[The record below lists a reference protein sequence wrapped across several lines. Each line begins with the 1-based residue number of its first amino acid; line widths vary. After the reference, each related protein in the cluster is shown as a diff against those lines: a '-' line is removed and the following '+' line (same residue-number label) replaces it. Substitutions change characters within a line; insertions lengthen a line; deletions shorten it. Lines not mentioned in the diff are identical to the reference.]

1 MIRMEMAC
9 FMVIAF
15 MAVMYFSAR
24 RQKNKMHRIFSVMLV
39 ASMVNLLFDAI
50 TIHTV
55 NNRDTVAP
63 WINDLAHK
71 LFIGTMVLV
80 FYLVYRYIIAIAEEE
95 KNEIIKRTPIG
106 DVVFIAAFVGAF
118 AMPLYYKE
126 TKLGSYSYGPA
137 AYMTYGSIAIF
148 LVMVIVTLAKHWKFI
163 HPKQRLVITLAL
175 SIEVIVSLYQAFHP
189 MALLS
194 GMGIMLINLSFY
206 MLMENPDIRLVK
218 QIEIEK
224 ERAEAANKSKSN
236 FLSHMSHEI
245 RTPMNSVI
253 GMTEVLL
260 RTDLDEEQKG
270 YLNHIKLSGNALL
283 AIINDILDLSKI
295 EAGKME
301 LTETVYDA
309 YSEMDNIRVI
319 IENRI
324 GEKPITLNYD
334 IDDKFPPILYGDVIR
349 IRQVLINL
357 LNNAVKFTESGY
369 ITLGV
374 KVLSKTH
381 ENIDLEISVTDT
393 GVGIRQEDLEK
404 LFDEFKQLDLKNN
417 LGKEGTGLGLTISS
431 QLIDLMGGKL
441 KVESEYGKGSRF
453 YFNINQRL
461 VSDEEYERI
470 KADDAIQEFA
480 TQKVNVLIVDDDAM
494 NLKVAEKLL
503 EPYGMNI
510 DLANGGEQAVSMAE
524 DKKYDLIFMDHM
536 MPVVDGL
543 EATRRIR
550 EIKDDYYKNLPII
563 ALTANAMVD
572 NRDKFFVAGIT
583 EILTK
588 PIEMDK
594 MAKTLLE
601 YLPKEKIYHSK
612 LGINRLGIKQ
622 ENEDDEK
629 LVIDGLDVDYG
640 IRYSGGKGMFL
651 ELLADYYLLIDT
663 KTNKIKRCIEDN
675 LIKDYTIEVHALKN
689 TSRLIGA
696 LDLAKDFEYLEHLG
710 NQGYIEDIK
719 ADTGAILEKYN
730 SYKNILREYGKQDKK
745 GKKQV
750 SKDAIIHCL
759 ENIHKAI
766 EEFDMDTCDNQMDVL
781 ETYNLPDDC
790 KESMEKLRVY
800 MADVAMEEIL
810 AITSEMIAMING

>member
-24 RQKNKMHRIFSVMLV
+24 RQKNKMHRIFSAMLV
-39 ASMVNLLFDAI
+39 TSMINLLFDAV

-80 FYLVYRYIIAIAEEE
+80 FYLVYRYIIAIVEEE
-95 KNEIIKRTPIG
+95 KNEEIKRTFIG

-118 AMPLYYKE
+118 ALPLYYKE

-431 QLIDLMGGKL
+431 QLIELMG
-441 KVESEYGKGSRF
+441 
-453 YFNINQRL
+453 
-461 VSDEEYERI
+461 
-470 KADDAIQEFA
+470 
-480 TQKVNVLIVDDDAM
+480 
-494 NLKVAEKLL
+494 
-503 EPYGMNI
+503 
-510 DLANGGEQAVSMAE
+510 
-524 DKKYDLIFMDHM
+524 
-536 MPVVDGL
+536 
-543 EATRRIR
+543 
-550 EIKDDYYKNLPII
+550 
-563 ALTANAMVD
+563 
-572 NRDKFFVAGIT
+572 
-583 EILTK
+583 
-588 PIEMDK
+588 
-594 MAKTLLE
+594 
-601 YLPKEKIYHSK
+601 
-612 LGINRLGIKQ
+612 
-622 ENEDDEK
+622 
-629 LVIDGLDVDYG
+629 
-640 IRYSGGKGMFL
+640 
-651 ELLADYYLLIDT
+651 
-663 KTNKIKRCIEDN
+663 
-675 LIKDYTIEVHALKN
+675 
-689 TSRLIGA
+689 
-696 LDLAKDFEYLEHLG
+696 
-710 NQGYIEDIK
+710 
-719 ADTGAILEKYN
+719 
-730 SYKNILREYGKQDKK
+730 
-745 GKKQV
+745 
-750 SKDAIIHCL
+750 
-759 ENIHKAI
+759 
-766 EEFDMDTCDNQMDVL
+766 
-781 ETYNLPDDC
+781 
-790 KESMEKLRVY
+790 
-800 MADVAMEEIL
+800 
-810 AITSEMIAMING
+810 

>member
-24 RQKNKMHRIFSVMLV
+24 RQKNKMHRIFSAMLV
-39 ASMVNLLFDAI
+39 TSLVNLLFDAV

-55 NNRDTVAP
+55 NNRDTVAH

-80 FYLVYRYIIAIAEEE
+80 FYLVYRYIIAIVEEE
-95 KNEIIKRTPIG
+95 KNEEIKRTFIG

-118 AMPLYYKE
+118 ALPLYYKE

-148 LVMVIVTLAKHWKFI
+148 LVMVIVALAKHWKLI
-163 HPKQRLVITLAL
+163 HSKQRLVITLAL

-260 RTDLDEEQKG
+260 RTDLDEEQRG
-270 YLNHIKLSGNALL
+270 YLNHIRLSGNALL

-417 LGKEGTGLGLTISS
+417 LGREGTGLGLTISS

-572 NRDKFFVAGIT
+572 NRDKFFAAGIT

-612 LGINRLGIKQ
+612 LGIKQ

-640 IRYSGGKGMFL
+640 IRYSGGKEMFL
-651 ELLADYYLLIDT
+651 ELLSDYYLLIDT
-663 KTNKIKRCIEDN
+663 KTNKIKRYIEDN

-696 LDLAKDFEYLEHLG
+696 LELAKDFEYLEYLG

-719 ADTGAILEKYN
+719 AETNAVLEKYN
-730 SYKNILREYGKQDKK
+730 SYKDILRGYGNRDKK
-745 GKKQV
+745 DKKQI
-750 SKDAIIHCL
+750 SNESIIRCL
-759 ENIHKAI
+759 ENIHKAV
-766 EEFDMDTCDNQMDVL
+766 EEFDMDTCDDQMEVL
-781 ETYNLPDDC
+781 ETYILPDGC
-790 KESMEKLRVY
+790 QESMEKLRVY

-810 AITSEMIAMING
+810 STTNEMIEIIRH

>member
-24 RQKNKMHRIFSVMLV
+24 RQKNKMHRIFSAMLV
-39 ASMVNLLFDAI
+39 TSMINLLFDAV

-80 FYLVYRYIIAIAEEE
+80 FYLVYRYIIAIVEEE
-95 KNEIIKRTPIG
+95 KNEEIKRTFIG

-118 AMPLYYKE
+118 ALPLYYKE

-640 IRYSGGKGMFL
+640 IRYSGGKEMFL
-651 ELLADYYLLIDT
+651 ELLSDYYLLIDT
-663 KTNKIKRCIEDN
+663 KTNKIKRYIEDN

-696 LDLAKDFEYLEHLG
+696 LELAKDFEYLEHLG

-719 ADTGAILEKYN
+719 AETNAVLEKYN
-730 SYKNILREYGKQDKK
+730 SYKDILRGYGNRDKK
-745 GKKQV
+745 DKKQI
-750 SKDAIIHCL
+750 SNESIIRCL
-759 ENIHKAI
+759 ENIHKAV
-766 EEFDMDTCDNQMDVL
+766 EEFDMDTCDDQMEVL
-781 ETYNLPDDC
+781 ETYILPDGC
-790 KESMEKLRVY
+790 QESMEKLRVY

-810 AITSEMIAMING
+810 STTNEMIEIIRH

>member
-9 FMVIAF
+9 LMVIAF

-24 RQKNKMHRIFSVMLV
+24 RQKNKKHRIFSVMLV
-39 ASMVNLLFDAI
+39 TSMVNLLFDAI

-63 WINDLAHK
+63 WINDFVHK

-80 FYLVYRYIIAIAEEE
+80 FYLVYKYIIAIAEEE

-106 DVVFIAAFVGAF
+106 DAVFMAAFVGAF
-118 AMPLYYKE
+118 ALPLYYKE

-148 LVMVIVTLAKHWKFI
+148 LVMVIVTLAKHWKVI

-175 SIEVIVSLYQAFHP
+175 SIEVVVSLYQAFHP

-206 MLMENPDIRLVK
+206 MLMENPDIRLVQ

-224 ERAEAANKSKSN
+224 EKAEVANKSKSN

-260 RTDLDEEQKG
+260 RTDLNEEQKR
-270 YLNHIKLSGNALL
+270 YLNHIKLSSNALL
-283 AIINDILDLSKI
+283 SIINDILDLSKI

-301 LTETVYDA
+301 LIETAYDA

-324 GEKPITLNYD
+324 GDKPITLNYD
-334 IDDKFPPILYGDVIR
+334 IDDKFPPVLYGDVIR

-357 LNNAVKFTESGY
+357 LNNAVKFTEAGY

-374 KVLSKTH
+374 KVLSKSE

-393 GVGIRQEDLEK
+393 GVGIRQEDFEK

-453 YFNINQRL
+453 YFNISQK
-461 VSDEEYERI
+461 VISEEEYDKI
-470 KADDAIQEFA
+470 KAENEVQEFVA
-480 TQKVNVLIVDDDAM
+480 HEAKILIVDDDAM

-503 EPYGMNI
+503 EPYGMDI
-510 DLANGGEQAVSMAE
+510 DLANGGEKAVSMATE
-524 DKKYDLIFMDHM
+524 KKYDLIFMDHM

-550 EIKDDYYKNLPII
+550 NIKDEYYNKLPII

-572 NRDKFFVAGIT
+572 NRDKFFGAGIT

-594 MAKTLLE
+594 MAKMLIE

-612 LGINRLGIKQ
+612 LGLNQKK
-622 ENEDDEK
+622 NDTEK
-629 LVIDGLDVDYG
+629 LVIEGLDVDYG
-640 IRYSGGKGMFL
+640 IKYSGSKETFL

-663 KTNKIKRCIEDN
+663 KTNKIKRYIEDN

-696 LDLAKDFEYLEHLG
+696 LELAKDFEYLEHLG
-710 NQGYIEDIK
+710 NQEYIEDIK
-719 ADTGAILEKYN
+719 AETGAILEKYN
-730 SYKNILREYGKQDKK
+730 RYKDILKEYGKPDKK

-750 SKDAIIHCL
+750 SNETIIHCL
-759 ENIHKAI
+759 ESISRAV
-766 EEFDMDTCDNQMDVL
+766 EEFDMDTCDDQMEVL
-781 ETYNLPDDC
+781 ETYILPEGC
-790 KESMEKLRVY
+790 QESMEKLRVY

-810 AITSEMIAMING
+810 SITSEMIETIRH

>member
-24 RQKNKMHRIFSVMLV
+24 RQKNKKHKIFSAMLV
-39 ASMVNLLFDAI
+39 ASMVNLLFDAV

-55 NNRDTVAP
+55 NNRDSVAP

-80 FYLVYRYIIAIAEEE
+80 FYLVYKYIIAIAEDE
-95 KNEIIKRTPIG
+95 KNEIIKRTPTG

-118 AMPLYYKE
+118 ALPLYYKE

-324 GEKPITLNYD
+324 GEKPVTLNYD

-640 IRYSGGKGMFL
+640 IRYSGGKEMFL
-651 ELLADYYLLIDT
+651 ELLSDYYLLIDT

-675 LIKDYTIEVHALKN
+675 LIKDYTIE
-689 TSRLIGA
+689 
-696 LDLAKDFEYLEHLG
+696 
-710 NQGYIEDIK
+710 
-719 ADTGAILEKYN
+719 
-730 SYKNILREYGKQDKK
+730 
-745 GKKQV
+745 
-750 SKDAIIHCL
+750 
-759 ENIHKAI
+759 
-766 EEFDMDTCDNQMDVL
+766 
-781 ETYNLPDDC
+781 
-790 KESMEKLRVY
+790 
-800 MADVAMEEIL
+800 
-810 AITSEMIAMING
+810 